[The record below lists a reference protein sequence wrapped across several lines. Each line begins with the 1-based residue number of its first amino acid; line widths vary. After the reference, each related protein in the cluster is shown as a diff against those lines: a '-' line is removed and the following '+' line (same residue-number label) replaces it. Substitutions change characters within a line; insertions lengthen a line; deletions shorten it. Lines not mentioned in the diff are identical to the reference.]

1 MLVGIETLEVKLIRS
16 YRHSAEQYGSCLG
29 PRGKQLRFF
38 LRRAKLCKQ
47 VKVKKLVSCSARLL
61 CPSHLPVMLVLDVP
75 GHPQCMFDDEADHAR
90 SFELLLP
97 LSLDM

>member
-38 LRRAKLCKQ
+38 SAKSKT
-47 VKVKKLVSCSARLL
+47 
-61 CPSHLPVMLVLDVP
+61 M
-75 GHPQCMFDDEADHAR
+75 
-90 SFELLLP
+90 
-97 LSLDM
+97 